1 MYGQITDPMQ
11 LMAGISFSWKTG
23 ELTDY
28 SVSVGKSGKYMKK
41 WLSMFRL
48 FYNVSKRVAEQV
60 IVNLIRNNEGI
71 SKAGGIHNGID
82 QGLHE
87 G

>member
-11 LMAGISFSWKTG
+11 LMAEVLDTYCG
-23 ELTDY
+23 TDVNDMW
-28 SVSVGKSGKYMKK
+28 SAVE
-41 WLSMFRL
+41 SMCRL
-48 FYNVSKRVAEQV
+48 FYDVSKRVAEQV